1 MNEPSN
7 DNQLMMTNIFQNMK
21 NRNVNSICNI
31 KEVMEFIKSGQFK
44 EEIETARSF
53 GKGHPI
59 FEMIKS
65 TTPTFTPNGTFNEIR
80 KVDHLNGLSGLIYL
94 DIDHPIDTEKLNGIP
109 FIYSYWKSISGKGY
123 GLLVKTEGLT
133 INNFKTSW
141 TYLNDYFLDIGIH
154 IDPNTKDISRQCVI
168 SYDPDICINPEV
180 IPLSIKDIPVKSIL
194 TSNSNAVSMTYP
206 DFPEWSENSFTGSTH
221 LIYNTTL
228 SDYNDMDYIV
238 IKEGK
243 DYRNSY
249 LPEKIKNGD
258 RHKWMYSY
266 ITTLIYNNPAIS
278 PETLRKILST
288 VNKQYCKPPL
298 TTDEIHSMINWTY
311 KKYKNNELIIK
322 TRKKKIW
329 INPDK
334 ELSKTDKRSIIG
346 KVSGKLRREQTI
358 DNLISVYKL
367 LSLQYPRV
375 TQKMLEEHS
384 TVKIGTVKKY
394 WKEIKEGILH
404 CKKLEEQTY

>member
-7 DNQLMMTNIFQNMK
+7 DNHLMMTNIFQNMK
-21 NRNVNSICNI
+21 NRNVNSICTI

-80 KVDHLNGLSGLIYL
+80 KVDHLNGLNGLIYL

-180 IPLSIKDIPVKSIL
+180 IPLPIKDIPVKSIFI
-194 TSNSNAVSMTYP
+194 SNSNAVSLTYP
-206 DFPEWSENSFTGSTH
+206 NFPEWSEDSFTGSTH

-228 SDYNDMDYIV
+228 S
-238 IKEGK
+238 
-243 DYRNSY
+243 
-249 LPEKIKNGD
+249 
-258 RHKWMYSY
+258 
-266 ITTLIYNNPAIS
+266 
-278 PETLRKILST
+278 
-288 VNKQYCKPPL
+288 
-298 TTDEIHSMINWTY
+298 
-311 KKYKNNELIIK
+311 
-322 TRKKKIW
+322 
-329 INPDK
+329 
-334 ELSKTDKRSIIG
+334 
-346 KVSGKLRREQTI
+346 
-358 DNLISVYKL
+358 
-367 LSLQYPRV
+367 LSLI
-375 TQKMLEEHS
+375 H
-384 TVKIGTVKKY
+384 I
-394 WKEIKEGILH
+394 
-404 CKKLEEQTY
+404 